1 MGQQEELTR
10 ALASALWRSALS
22 PYCRAMDH
30 WLAAEEM
37 VSQSMRAAE
46 AAPQPGAQPDARP
59 ASALDRSLPS
69 SAFPVDQVRAL
80 AQCFWEHSSRS
91 TAMTLDIWLAAER
104 HVLAVCRAMLA
115 GHGELQPFSAEA
127 YWQRLRDH
135 AEWLWQA
142 RGRPQERDLDT
153 WLEAEAAVL
162 RTLSVGGSAA
172 APAAETT
179 VRPQRRPLALAVLE
193 ADAGDNPGEAA
204 ASRYPA
210 ARPGHH
216 GAPMPA

>member
-46 AAPQPGAQPDARP
+46 AAPQPEAEP
-59 ASALDRSLPS
+59 AAAPDRSLPS

-135 AEWLWQA
+135 AEWLWQS

-162 RTLSVGGSAA
+162 RTLSVGGSATS
-172 APAAETT
+172 PAAETPA
-179 VRPQRRPLALAVLE
+179 RPQRRPLALAVLE
-193 ADAGDNPGEAA
+193 ANAGDDPGEAA
-204 ASRYPA
+204 APCYPGG
-210 ARPGHH
+210 RPRHH
-216 GAPMPA
+216 GAPMPV

>member
-1 MGQQEELTR
+1 
-10 ALASALWRSALS
+10 
-22 PYCRAMDH
+22 
-30 WLAAEEM
+30 
-37 VSQSMRAAE
+37 
-46 AAPQPGAQPDARP
+46 
-59 ASALDRSLPS
+59 
-69 SAFPVDQVRAL
+69 
-80 AQCFWEHSSRS
+80 
-91 TAMTLDIWLAAER
+91 MTLDIWLAAER

-162 RTLSVGGSAA
+162 RTLSVGGSAT

-179 VRPQRRPLALAVLE
+179 ARPQRRPLALAVLE
-193 ADAGDNPGEAA
+193 ADAGDDPGEAA
-204 ASRYPA
+204 ASCYPA
-210 ARPGHH
+210 GRPGHH

>member
-1 MGQQEELTR
+1 
-10 ALASALWRSALS
+10 
-22 PYCRAMDH
+22 MDH

-59 ASALDRSLPS
+59 APALDRSLPS
-69 SAFPVDQVRAL
+69 SAFPVEQVRAL

-104 HVLAVCRAMLA
+104 HVLAFCRAMLA
-115 GHGELQPFSAEA
+115 GHGELTPFSAEA

-135 AEWLWQA
+135 AEWLWQT

-162 RTLSVGGSAA
+162 RTLSGGSTT
-172 APAAETT
+172 PQAAETT
-179 VRPQRRPLALAVLE
+179 ARPQRRPLALAVLE
-193 ADAGDNPGEAA
+193 ADARDGSGEAA
-204 ASRYPA
+204 ASCYPA
-210 ARPGHH
+210 GRAGHR
-216 GAPMPA
+216 GAPMPL

>member
-46 AAPQPGAQPDARP
+46 AAPQPEAKTDARP
-59 ASALDRSLPS
+59 APALDRSLPS
-69 SAFPVDQVRAL
+69 SAFPVEQVRAL

-162 RTLSVGGSAA
+162 RTLSGGSTT
-172 APAAETT
+172 PQAAETT
-179 VRPQRRPLALAVLE
+179 ARPQRRPLALAVLE
-193 ADAGDNPGEAA
+193 ADARDGSGEAA
-204 ASRYPA
+204 ASCYPA
-210 ARPGHH
+210 GRAGHH
-216 GAPMPA
+216 GAPMPL